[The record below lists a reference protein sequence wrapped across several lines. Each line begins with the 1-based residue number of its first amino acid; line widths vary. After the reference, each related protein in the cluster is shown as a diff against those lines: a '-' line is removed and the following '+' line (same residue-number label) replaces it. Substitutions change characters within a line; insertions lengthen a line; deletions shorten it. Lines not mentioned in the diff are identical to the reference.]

1 MQPHTGSSGNPSVY
15 PAGCGASLSNRI
27 NRMWQLIPHKAG
39 TTNGVRRVVNLNKDN
54 GTIQYITSTIPY

>member
-15 PAGCGASLSNRI
+15 PAGCGASLSKST